1 MYKKLTETAQKFAQ
15 HQYSLFFVLLIVGI
29 FSYGLNI
36 HRMGFYWDD
45 WPWIWFSHVLG
56 PEGMLQIDVEHRPI
70 SGVVLWVGAILSGDN
85 PIGWQIYNLLLRL
98 IGAFSLNW
106 CLKKIWPE
114 NREQITWVTIL
125 FLVYP
130 GFGQQFV
137 AVNNSRHLFP
147 LITFFISIG
156 LMVGAYQNKTR
167 YWGFTSLSVILSLIT
182 MFTTEYYYGLELI
195 RPLILWI
202 LIRRDEPRFSKTILP
217 TIRAWLPYL
226 IPLLGVF
233 IWRFSIARSVNYQI
247 TLFNDISSPSE
258 KTTLQ
263 LLWGIGEDIFSAGI
277 GAWFTAFKLPD
288 PSLFGFRS
296 RMYFLAIVLVSAVGV
311 LLYFIFLQRE
321 NEHKKLWGQEALL
334 LGVSALVI
342 SPIPFWVT
350 GLDPKLTFPDDRL
363 NLPMIFGAS
372 LLLASFVSLVF
383 KRLTSKVLLLAIM
396 IGFSVGVHNL
406 NAINYRRDWL
416 HQISFFQQLTTR
428 IPALEENTAIL
439 VNELPNNRSTDNSL
453 AAPLNW
459 TYAPDYAGGNMPLN
473 MYYIELR
480 FGREETSLEN
490 TPLSGVY
497 RFFPYESSA
506 EQILL
511 IYHNP
516 PACLRVL
523 DANMQQ
529 YYPLLPSY
537 VREVLPYSDVGRII
551 ADTQSPPVLP
561 NILAKY
567 PQPENWCYYFESA
580 DLARQRGDWE
590 SIAALGDIGF
600 ELDDSPNH
608 ASERVPFIEGYA
620 HVGRWERA
628 EELTYEAQKINQF
641 MAPMLC
647 EAWERIEAT
656 TSPSPER
663 DEILVKINSQFE
675 CNLY

>member
-1 MYKKLTETAQKFAQ
+1 
-15 HQYSLFFVLLIVGI
+15 
-29 FSYGLNI
+29 
-36 HRMGFYWDD
+36 
-45 WPWIWFSHVLG
+45 
-56 PEGMLQIDVEHRPI
+56 
-70 SGVVLWVGAILSGDN
+70 
-85 PIGWQIYNLLLRL
+85 
-98 IGAFSLNW
+98 
-106 CLKKIWPE
+106 
-114 NREQITWVTIL
+114 
-125 FLVYP
+125 
-130 GFGQQFV
+130 
-137 AVNNSRHLFP
+137 
-147 LITFFISIG
+147 
-156 LMVGAYQNKTR
+156 
-167 YWGFTSLSVILSLIT
+167 
-182 MFTTEYYYGLELI
+182 
-195 RPLILWI
+195 
-202 LIRRDEPRFSKTILP
+202 
-217 TIRAWLPYL
+217 
-226 IPLLGVF
+226 
-233 IWRFSIARSVNYQI
+233 
-247 TLFNDISSPSE
+247 
-258 KTTLQ
+258 
-263 LLWGIGEDIFSAGI
+263 
-277 GAWFTAFKLPD
+277 
-288 PSLFGFRS
+288 
-296 RMYFLAIVLVSAVGV
+296 
-311 LLYFIFLQRE
+311 
-321 NEHKKLWGQEALL
+321 
-334 LGVSALVI
+334 
-342 SPIPFWVT
+342 
-350 GLDPKLTFPDDRL
+350 
-363 NLPMIFGAS
+363 
-372 LLLASFVSLVF
+372 
-383 KRLTSKVLLLAIM
+383 M